1 MKTQQK
7 STINYEE
14 AKDQFENDGLDQ
26 MLLAKLRL
34 LIDLEGLSV
43 KKHVGALGKHG
54 RGRKKHDIVSD
65 IRRERAKLH
74 HGLDQML
81 LAKLRLLIDLEG
93 LSVKKHVGG
102 RTKHGRGRKK
112 HDIVSDIRRERET
125 LHDGLDQLLI
135 AKLRLLIELEG
146 LPVKKHVGARVKH
159 ARGRKKHDIIND
171 IRKER
176 EKQQQQQPP
185 LAAASM
191 AGHQQPHPPQPFLA
205 LQVMKG

>member
-43 KKHVGALGKHG
+43 KKHVGALG
-54 RGRKKHDIVSD
+54 
-65 IRRERAKLH
+65 
-74 HGLDQML
+74 
-81 LAKLRLLIDLEG
+81 
-93 LSVKKHVGG
+93 
-102 RTKHGRGRKK
+102 KHGRGRKK